1 MSHCAKLFSSSD
13 GHLIVLLEGEV
24 VQVWKNDT
32 SGAVLGIFDSSII
45 INTPNS
51 SVIESIVYGVQ
62 KSELYVKF
70 KNATYYIYQNVP
82 LQVIMHAINAGSVGS
97 WFNAEVKN
105 EYEYTIL
112 Y

>member
-1 MSHCAKLFSSSD
+1 M
-13 GHLIVLLEGEV
+13 
-24 VQVWKNDT
+24 
-32 SGAVLGIFDSSII
+32 FDSSII
-45 INTPNS
+45 VNTPNS
-51 SVIESIVYGVQ
+51 SVIESIVYGVR

-82 LQVIMHAINAGSVGS
+82 LEVIMRAINADSVGS

-105 EYEYTIL
+105 EYEYQLL